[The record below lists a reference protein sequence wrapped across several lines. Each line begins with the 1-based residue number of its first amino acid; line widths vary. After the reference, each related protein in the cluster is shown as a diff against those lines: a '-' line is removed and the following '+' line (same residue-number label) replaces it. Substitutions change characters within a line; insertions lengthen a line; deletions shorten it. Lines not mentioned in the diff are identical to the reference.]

1 MPELDPKPR
10 VVESRVSRWKRLRHY
25 FLLAMLGIITM
36 QWALKE
42 LTWRF
47 GWTPEPVQDRL
58 GHIFD
63 AFVILAAG
71 LVVFIF
77 ALRHITRKDETRQ
90 AALDRLHDQAV
101 KAKEAKNVHA

>member
-10 VVESRVSRWKRLRHY
+10 VVEGRVFRWRRIRHY
-25 FLLAMLGIITM
+25 FFLAMLGIITM
-36 QWALKE
+36 QWALKQ

-47 GWTPEPVQDRL
+47 GWTSEPVQGRL

-63 AFVILAAG
+63 EFVILAAG
-71 LVVFIF
+71 LVVFIV
-77 ALRHITRKDETRQ
+77 ALRHITQKDETRQ
-90 AALDRLHDQAV
+90 AALDRLHDKAL